1 MDYAALKI
9 IHIVSAVL
17 SISGFAARGVL
28 MLRGSSLLG
37 ARCVRIAP
45 HVVDTVLLTSAIAL
59 AWLTGQYPF
68 AQAWLTAKVVALL
81 AYIVLGAMALRRGP
95 TLRVRAIAF
104 VLALC
109 TVLYIVCVAITR
121 QVSGPFA
128 LFS

>member
-28 MLRGSSLLG
+28 MLKGSPLLG
-37 ARCVRIAP
+37 ARFVRIAP
-45 HVVDTVLLTSAIAL
+45 HVVDTALLASAIGL
-59 AWLTGQYPF
+59 VLLTGQYPM
-68 AQAWLTAKVVALL
+68 AQPWLTAKVIALL
-81 AYIVLGAMALRRGP
+81 AYIVLGAVALRRGA
-95 TLRVRAIAF
+95 TLRVRATAF

-121 QVSGPFA
+121 QVSGPIA